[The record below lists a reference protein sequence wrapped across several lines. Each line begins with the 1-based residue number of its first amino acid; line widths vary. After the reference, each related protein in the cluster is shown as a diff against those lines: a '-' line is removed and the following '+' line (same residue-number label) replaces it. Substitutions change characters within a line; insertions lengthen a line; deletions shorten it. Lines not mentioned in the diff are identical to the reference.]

1 MAREPRN
8 RGGTNICFDCKK
20 ACGGCSWSE
29 WDAVNKK
36 PRFEPVKGWKA
47 IKVPYLGGAG
57 RGAKIDSTYY
67 ITECPEFQPEDNYRG
82 VSLVPSC
89 CAVCGKEFTPGE
101 SKSRRYCY
109 SCVPFGYARN
119 PKNGYIYKHSWL
131 RQKERS
137 AKHKEECDD

>member
-1 MAREPRN
+1 MARQPRN

-29 WDAVNKK
+29 WDTAEKR
-36 PRFEPVKGWKA
+36 PRFEPIKGWKA
-47 IKVPYLGGAG
+47 IKVPYFAGAG

-67 ITECPEFQPEDNYRG
+67 ITECPEFDPEEDYKG
-82 VSLVPSC
+82 ADCVPVA
-89 CAVCGKEFTPGE
+89 CAVCGNPFTQGE

-109 SCVPFGYARN
+109 DCVPFGYARN
-119 PKNGYIYKHSWL
+119 PKTGCIYKHSWL

-137 AKHKEECDD
+137 AKHKEERE